1 MWAGKHDD
9 DNADN
14 DDIKDDIINNDVDND
29 SGDNDSD
36 DDDDVQPQHGGGGE
50 SERDPHHVGCGHRG
64 PRGADRPLLQ
74 RVGLL
79 PGLQVEW
86 HVSRVTLEERLL
98 GRE

>member
-14 DDIKDDIINNDVDND
+14 DDIKDDIINNDDDND
-29 SGDNDSD
+29 CGDNDSD
-36 DDDDVQPQHGGGGE
+36 DDDMQPQHGGGGE
-50 SERDPHHVGCGHRG
+50 SERDPHHMGCGHRG

-79 PGLQVEW
+79 SGLQVGQ
-86 HVSRVTLEERLL
+86 HVYYCKK
-98 GRE
+98 